1 MCIFAPSIHIFDSF
15 REMGENVKL
24 VGPRSLCLQG
34 DSQAP
39 WRRIWYDTAYHE
51 GTHFIFEIPIKK
63 L

>member
-24 VGPRSLCLQG
+24 EGLGLSVCKVIAKLLGG
-34 DSQAP
+34 D
-39 WRRIWYDTAYHE
+39 IWYDNAYHE
-51 GTHFIFEIPIKK
+51 GTRFIFEIPIKK